1 MKTLQ
6 IAISACFLSIILL
19 LSFNAE
25 LLSAQSTSSD
35 NIIDSDSTLVEKPII
50 FFETPNFDF
59 GKAYKGDKV
68 EHVYKFK
75 NRGKSTLEIKK
86 VKPSCGCTAAV
97 LSNNTVLP
105 GETGEIK
112 TTFNTVS
119 YEGRVK
125 KTISVLSNDPNTSNH
140 KLTISGEVIEEIS
153 FKPKNI
159 NFGSFR
165 ADDQTDKIVK
175 VSVKSQ
181 SGPDFK
187 IVKATSSKPYVSVD
201 TSTTEDQKG
210 EYTITATLKNHHEV
224 GRFSGKVFL
233 ESNSTKQP
241 KTSIIF
247 YGVVE
252 GDITINQRRI
262 YYGTIPEGREIT
274 KKLYVKINESYLR
287 ILSSKISPDYLSVHI
302 DEKYE
307 QKNPYCLIETKLHKD
322 APVGRISG
330 QLELTTNSEEQPII
344 NIPITGEVHKADK
357 PE

>member
-1 MKTLQ
+1 MRTPHITIPVCIMSIMMLL
-6 IAISACFLSIILL
+6 FL
-19 LSFNAE
+19 NTE
-25 LLSAQSTSSD
+25 LLPAQNISGDNKTDNDSTS
-35 NIIDSDSTLVEKPII
+35 VKKPVI
-50 FFETPNFDF
+50 FFENPNFDF

-68 EHVYKFK
+68 EHVYKFE
-75 NRGKSTLEIKK
+75 NRGDGTLEIKK

-97 LSNNTVLP
+97 LSNNTILP

-112 TTFNTVS
+112 ATFKTISYGGKVS
-119 YEGRVK
+119 

-153 FKPKNI
+153 FKPKNV

-165 ADDQTDKIVK
+165 SDNQSENTVK

-187 IVKATSSKPYVSVD
+187 IVKVTSSKPYVD
-201 TSTTEDQKG
+201 TSVSENRNG
-210 EYTITATLKNHHEV
+210 EYTITATLKSHHDI
-224 GRFSGKVFL
+224 GRFSGKIFL

-262 YYGTIPEGREIT
+262 YFGTVPEGREIT
-274 KKLYVKINESYLR
+274 KKLFVKINESHIR
-287 ILSSKISPDYLSVHI
+287 ILSSKISPDYLSVNI
-302 DEKYE
+302 DERYE
-307 QKNPYCLIETKLHKD
+307 QKNPHCLIETKLHNN
-322 APVGRISG
+322 APVGRIDG
-330 QLELTTNSEEQPII
+330 QLELTTNSEELPVI
-344 NIPITGEVHKADK
+344 NIPITGEVHKANK

>member
-1 MKTLQ
+1 MR
-6 IAISACFLSIILL
+6 ISHITIPVCILSIMMLL
-19 LSFNAE
+19 FINSG
-25 LLSAQSTSSD
+25 LLQAQSISGD
-35 NIIDSDSTLVEKPII
+35 NKTDVDSNSVKKPVI
-50 FFETPNFDF
+50 FFENPNFDF

-68 EHVYKFK
+68 EHVYKFE
-75 NRGKSTLEIKK
+75 NRGKATLEIRK

-97 LSNNTVLP
+97 LSNNTILP
-105 GETGEIK
+105 GENGEIK
-112 TTFNTVS
+112 ATLNTVN
-119 YEGRVK
+119 YGGKVT

-165 ADDQTDKIVK
+165 ADNQSENTVK

-187 IVKATSSKPYVSVD
+187 IVKVASSKPYVETSVSD
-201 TSTTEDQKG
+201 NQEGKF
-210 EYTITATLKNHHEV
+210 TITATLKNHHEI
-224 GRFSGKVFL
+224 GRFSGKIFL

-262 YYGTIPEGREIT
+262 YYGTVPEGREIT
-274 KKLYVKINESYLR
+274 KKLFVKINESHIR
-287 ILSSKISPDYLSVHI
+287 ILSSKISLDYLSVNI
-302 DEKYE
+302 DERYD
-307 QKNPYCLIETKLHKD
+307 QRNPHCLIETKLHSD
-322 APVGRISG
+322 APVGRIDG
-330 QLELTTNSEEQPII
+330 LLELTTNSEERPVI
-344 NIPITGEVHKADK
+344 NIPITGEVHKANK

>member
-6 IAISACFLSIILL
+6 ITISACFLSIILL
-19 LSFNAE
+19 LSLNTV
-25 LLSAQSTSSD
+25 LLSAQSISGNNKS
-35 NIIDSDSTLVEKPII
+35 DSDSASVEKPVI
-50 FFETPNFDF
+50 FFENPNFDF

-68 EHVYKFK
+68 EYVYKFE
-75 NRGKSTLEIKK
+75 NRGNTTLEVKK

-97 LSNNTVLP
+97 LSNNTILP
-105 GETGEIK
+105 GKTGEIK
-112 TTFNTVS
+112 ATFNTVS
-119 YEGRVK
+119 YEGKVK

-165 ADDQTDKIVK
+165 ADNQADKTVK
-175 VSVKSQ
+175 VFVKSQ

-187 IVKATSSKPYVSVD
+187 IVKVTSSKPYVSID
-201 TSTTEDQKG
+201 TSTTKDQNG
-210 EYTITATLKNHHEV
+210 EYTVTATLKNHHEV

-233 ESNSTKQP
+233 ESNSAKQP

-274 KKLYVKINESYLR
+274 KKLFVKINESHIR
-287 ILSSKISPDYLSVHI
+287 ILSSRISPDYLSVEI
-302 DEKYE
+302 NEKYE
-307 QKNPYCLIETKLHKD
+307 QKNPHCLIETKLHKD

-330 QLELTTNSEEQPII
+330 QLELTTNSEEQPVI
-344 NIPITGEVHKADK
+344 NIPITGEVHKANK

>member
-1 MKTLQ
+1 MR
-6 IAISACFLSIILL
+6 ISYITIPVCIMSIMMLL
-19 LSFNAE
+19 FINSW
-25 LLSAQSTSSD
+25 LLPAQSIAAD
-35 NIIDSDSTLVEKPII
+35 NKTDADSTPVKKPVI
-50 FFETPNFDF
+50 FFENPNFDF

-68 EHVYKFK
+68 KHVYKFE
-75 NRGKSTLEIKK
+75 NRGKATLEIKK

-97 LSNNTVLP
+97 LSNNTILP
-105 GETGEIK
+105 GEKGEIK
-112 TTFNTVS
+112 ATLNTVN
-119 YEGRVK
+119 YGGKVT

-165 ADDQTDKIVK
+165 ADNQSENTVK

-187 IVKATSSKPYVSVD
+187 IVKVTSSKPYVETSVSD
-201 TSTTEDQKG
+201 NQEGKF
-210 EYTITATLKNHHEV
+210 TITATLKNHHEI
-224 GRFSGKVFL
+224 GRFSGKIFL

-262 YYGTIPEGREIT
+262 YYGTVPEGREIT
-274 KKLYVKINESYLR
+274 KKLFVKINESHIR
-287 ILSSKISPDYLSVHI
+287 ILSSKISPDYLSVNI
-302 DEKYE
+302 DERYE
-307 QKNPYCLIETKLHKD
+307 QKNSHCLIETKLHNN
-322 APVGRISG
+322 APIGRIDG
-330 QLELTTNSEEQPII
+330 QLELTTNSEELPVI
-344 NIPITGEVHKADK
+344 NIPITGEVHKANK